1 MRISTERTAR
11 LARKLFRHI
20 DGGTTDM
27 MGAVTT
33 FDASIYIDPEVARLE
48 KTRVFAA
55 CPIAVAH
62 GSQLANPGDF
72 LTVRMNEHDVLLT
85 RKDDGS
91 VGAFVNACRHRGATV
106 VDASCGNR
114 RSFTCPYHGWTYGHD
129 GALRG
134 VGFPATYGDIDRAQ
148 NGLTALPVEERH
160 GFVWVVEKPAAEIEV
175 AAFLGAEIDAL
186 MGESGL
192 ADYHC
197 AKDEVLDLP
206 QNWKIMADGLLDGYH
221 VKFLHGAT
229 IGPHMHHNILAVDVV
244 GRHVFHATPRRR
256 ISEIAGREPGS
267 EPLNRYCI
275 FSLALAP
282 NSQLV
287 IHPHHVE
294 FWTFYQDREQTTRCR
309 AHLRFLTPTPVR
321 SEKALEILEKNYAI
335 LLNAV
340 MNEDIPAGNGV
351 QRSARMPA
359 VTTLQLGRNEVLNQV
374 FHTVY
379 DRLMAGEGWAAT
391 PESRV
396 AEGSELSMSGEATV
410 ARVASVA

>member
-11 LARKLFRHI
+11 LTRKLFRHI
-20 DGGTTDM
+20 EGGTTDM
-27 MGAVTT
+27 MAGLTT
-33 FDASIYIDPEVARLE
+33 FDASQYIDPEVAKLE
-48 KTRVFAA
+48 KARVFAA

-62 GSQLANPGDF
+62 ASQLPQPGDF
-72 LTVRMNEHDVLLT
+72 LTLSMNDHDVLLT
-85 RKDDGS
+85 RKADGA

-106 VDASCGNR
+106 VDAPCGSR
-114 RSFTCPYHGWTYGHD
+114 KSFTCPYHGWTYGND

-134 VGFPATYGDIDRAQ
+134 IGFPETYGEIDRAR

-160 GFVWVVEKPAAEIEV
+160 GFVWVIEQPGAAIDV

-192 ADYHC
+192 ADYAC
-197 AKDEVLDLP
+197 ATNEVLELP

-229 IGPHMHHNILAVDVV
+229 IGPHMHHNIMAIDVF
-244 GRHVFHATPRRR
+244 GRHVFQATPRRR

-275 FSLALAP
+275 FSLVLAP
-282 NSQLV
+282 NTQLV
-287 IHPHHVE
+287 IHPHHTE
-294 FWTFYQDREQTTRCR
+294 FWTIYQDRAQPTKCR
-309 AHLRFLTPTPVR
+309 AHLRFLTPTPVKTEQAR
-321 SEKALEILEKNYAI
+321 RILDKNHEI

-340 MNEDIPAGNGV
+340 INEDIPAGNGV
-351 QRSARMPA
+351 QRSAGMSA
-359 VTTLQLGRNEVLNQV
+359 VTTLQLGRNEVLNQM

-379 DRLMAGEGWAAT
+379 DRLMAGDGWALT
-391 PESRV
+391 PEPRV
-396 AEGSELSMSGEATV
+396 VQGDSLQLDGDKPAPPI
-410 ARVASVA
+410 ARVA